1 MDKDNYFMVWQII
14 TTILTAVIAL
24 AGFFLSLYLALN
36 NKPKLNIEKISAT
49 KRDATMIDFHFYL
62 DNIGEKPTTIKSI
75 EFYTDEKFMP
85 HNNIIIRSNST
96 EPFIQGSI
104 SMKENRKGFE
114 LPFHILPNTSFK
126 LEAQLNFIS
135 SDRRDNVINSND
147 GKGQIHFN
155 IRIRHSKGIFEKKI

>member
-1 MDKDNYFMVWQII
+1 MVWQII
-14 TTILTAVIAL
+14 TTILTALIAV
-24 AGFFLSLYLALN
+24 AGFSLSLYLALN
-36 NKPKLNIEKISAT
+36 NKPRLSIEKISAS

-75 EFYTDEKFMP
+75 EFYTDEFFMP

-96 EPFIQGSI
+96 EPFVQGSI

-114 LPFHILPNTSFK
+114 LPFHLLPNTSLK

-135 SDRRDNVINSND
+135 SDRRDGVIKPND

-155 IRIRHSKGIFEKKI
+155 IKIKHSRGIFEEKI